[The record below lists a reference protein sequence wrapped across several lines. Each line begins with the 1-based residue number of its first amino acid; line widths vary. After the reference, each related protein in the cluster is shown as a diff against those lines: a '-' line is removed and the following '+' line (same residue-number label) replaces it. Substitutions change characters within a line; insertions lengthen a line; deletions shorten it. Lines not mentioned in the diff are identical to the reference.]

1 MTYTERIKS
10 LHNQAVE
17 EFQSLL
23 DIIEPLTKQNLGKL
37 QIDITQTQLKY
48 ILDNMIGVS
57 TTVKDCMYYLQYY
70 PNKEKEFKQEIED
83 LDKILNFITTIEI
96 KNKENQTWHKQ

>member
-17 EFQSLL
+17 EFQGLL
-23 DIIEPLTKQNLGKL
+23 DIIEPLTKQNPGKL

-48 ILDNMIGVS
+48 ILDNRS
-57 TTVKDCMYYLQYY
+57 
-70 PNKEKEFKQEIED
+70 
-83 LDKILNFITTIEI
+83 
-96 KNKENQTWHKQ
+96 